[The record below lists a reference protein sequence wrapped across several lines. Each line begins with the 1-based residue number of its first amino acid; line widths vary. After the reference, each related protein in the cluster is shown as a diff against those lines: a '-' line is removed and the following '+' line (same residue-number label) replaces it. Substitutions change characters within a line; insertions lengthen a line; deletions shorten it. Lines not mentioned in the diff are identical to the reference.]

1 MYNFLATKKLY
12 NKNYINCLPPSF
24 GGKMCKPGR
33 RVGKKGLLL
42 QGHPRPWPFAK
53 PRTFGSPA
61 PKVPHRIR
69 SVNRETPSPAPIKAS
84 CRHVQ
89 HSCGSAQ
96 HQRSTVLTS
105 RPAHLWH
112 CSSMVNRERFGSSP
126 AAIPPGSRSPPSHGH
141 PLRIAAFPS
150 LHPIHGPSRPRSRRE
165 SGPSTVR
172 RSLPGSGSL
181 MSPIPRTVKPAFPT
195 LPDTLRNRRSTTFRA
210 IGGLET
216 LPHTTPT
223 HQRLQTTNAN
233 QEKHASAPSRN
244 TPISPALEEEKRRKN
259 QLQWAAAAPL
269 PGFS

>member
-1 MYNFLATKKLY
+1 LYNFLATKKLY

-33 RVGKKGLLL
+33 RAGKKGLLL
-42 QGHPRPWPFAK
+42 QGYPRPWPFAK

-61 PKVPHRIR
+61 PKVPHRTR

-150 LHPIHGPSRPRSRRE
+150 PHPIHGPSRPRFRRE

-181 MSPIPRTVKPAFPT
+181 RSPIPRTVKA
-195 LPDTLRNRRSTTFRA
+195 R
-210 IGGLET
+210 
-216 LPHTTPT
+216 LPHPARHPPEPSLHYVPRHWWFGDSASHNPDAPETPN
-223 HQRLQTTNAN
+223 HQRQPG
-233 QEKHASAPSRN
+233 ESRFR
-244 TPISPALEEEKRRKN
+244 TIKKYTDITRPGGRKE
-259 QLQWAAAAPL
+259 A
-269 PGFS
+269 